1 MRSSRLGSAAPL
13 GVHGLKHNLGYAQT
27 HAYITHSDTPLYSS
41 VRRALNNTREPGS
54 DRAEAAVQRLR
65 APRLVPAGYLFFFFF
80 FQHIDPPSRAIKS
93 SFFLPV
99 PLLALDEFRKRYSC
113 TRERERVISAIIYLQ
128 LIYCIYERKIDF
140 FSYLS

>member
-54 DRAEAAVQRLR
+54 DRAEAAVQRLC

-80 FQHIDPPSRAIKS
+80 FRHTSIPQVVLLRAAFPFRSRRSRSTS
-93 SFFLPV
+93 SESDIP
-99 PLLALDEFRKRYSC
+99 A
-113 TRERERVISAIIYLQ
+113 RERVISL
-128 LIYCIYERKIDF
+128 L
-140 FSYLS
+140 